1 MAQVA
6 DYVIANASG
15 ANVRSDL
22 IAVFAAI
29 QSCNAGS
36 QNNLGTTAKCQLF
49 ADTQNDKLKI
59 RSTGGKMLVLVQHF
73 LRLVT

>member
-29 QSCNAGS
+29 QS
-36 QNNLGTTAKCQLF
+36 
-49 ADTQNDKLKI
+49 
-59 RSTGGKMLVLVQHF
+59 
-73 LRLVT
+73 